1 MRASS
6 RSSRWFVVALCV
18 ATLSLLVL
26 PASAFAL
33 TSTGDGGWQWL
44 DPQPQGNNLEAVV
57 AFDALHAVTGGD
69 NGALLT
75 TSDGGASWSGHDLG
89 IASSHIAALSFVGA
103 LDGWAAIWQQ
113 DHNGGRN
120 RAYLAHTTDGGA
132 TWTSQRFAWFPTALD
147 FVDASHGWVGTG
159 GGVWSTTNGGRTWKS
174 HALRA
179 GWAFSSIDF
188 IDASHGWAAGAV
200 SIPSDPNAGSTA
212 AVFATSD
219 GGVTWHRQSLGVDSD
234 QMNTVSF
241 VNANDGWAVGEG
253 SDLGG
258 AGTIVA
264 TTDGGVTW
272 SPQSAGTDSTLSGVT
287 FVDAEHGWLPEG
299 DSIYATSDGGATWT
313 AHDAG
318 IPVTA
323 VSFAD
328 DSYGDAVG
336 PGGAVATTTDGG
348 VTWQVRSS
356 TTPAGGMPNPA
367 PGFLI
372 SIRPVTVGLAFPD
385 ATHGWAVA
393 GRTILATSDGGLTWA
408 SQTTTADLTNVS
420 FPDATDGWAVGASGV
435 ADQSPVILHT
445 GDAGQSWQTQHS
457 GAAQAH
463 GFRGFTAVDAI
474 DADHAW
480 VTGSSGAIPT
490 AAARPIVGLTTD
502 GGTDWKFVKLGYA
515 HTIADAV
522 SFVDAQQGWAI
533 CAPFND
539 DATAS
544 VIVHTTDGGLTWK
557 LQDRTKL
564 QITLRDITF
573 VDRLHGWAVGQSSDP
588 SGACIVLS
596 TRNGGR
602 TWSRQNLSSPWA
614 WAGQQVRFIGHLHGW
629 VVCGPLIWATVDG
642 GRHWRLQRPGGEV
655 GAVAFVDRDRGWA
668 ITDSGEWTY
677 GSAGIVATT
686 TGGFRPGQ

>member
-1 MRASS
+1 MRWTAG
-6 RSSRWFVVALCV
+6 A
-18 ATLSLLVL
+18 
-26 PASAFAL
+26 
-33 TSTGDGGWQWL
+33 
-44 DPQPQGNNLEAVV
+44 AV
-57 AFDALHAVTGGD
+57 
-69 NGALLT
+69 
-75 TSDGGASWSGHDLG
+75 
-89 IASSHIAALSFVGA
+89 
-103 LDGWAAIWQQ
+103 WQQ

-212 AVFATSD
+212 AIFATSD

-241 VNANDGWAVGEG
+241 VNANDGWAVGDG

-272 SPQSAGTDSTLSGVT
+272 TPQSAGTDSTLSGAT

-299 DSIYATSDGGATWT
+299 DSIYATTDGGATWT

-336 PGGAVATTTDGG
+336 PAGAVATTTDGG

-408 SQTTTADLTNVS
+408 SQTTTADLTDVS

-457 GAAQAH
+457 GTAQAH

-474 DADHAW
+474 NANHAW

-522 SFVDAQQGWAI
+522 SFVD
-533 CAPFND
+533 
-539 DATAS
+539 
-544 VIVHTTDGGLTWK
+544 
-557 LQDRTKL
+557 
-564 QITLRDITF
+564 
-573 VDRLHGWAVGQSSDP
+573 GQ
-588 SGACIVLS
+588 
-596 TRNGGR
+596 
-602 TWSRQNLSSPWA
+602 
-614 WAGQQVRFIGHLHGW
+614 
-629 VVCGPLIWATVDG
+629 
-642 GRHWRLQRPGGEV
+642 
-655 GAVAFVDRDRGWA
+655 RGWA
-668 ITDSGEWTY
+668 ILRAPQRRRGGVGHCAYDRRRAYLEAAVQDEAPDHAARHHLRRQAPRLGGRTIERPFGRLYRTVHAKRRSYLEQAEPLQLIGPGRRA
-677 GSAGIVATT
+677 GSVHRTPPRLGRLRTAHLGHSRWRSALAAAASRWR
-686 TGGFRPGQ
+686 GRCRGLCRSQPRLGDR